1 MMNSSVE
8 WNINLWSIKRL
19 WANYRYLIAIA
30 VGGVLTGLAIFKSA
44 QVAATLYERELRFTA
59 EWRAK
64 MTELQFEVASSSA
77 PVVMDFERINP
88 NIPYV
93 MVDVNRQVV
102 ASNIFD
108 VYEND
113 FSLTTL
119 NSKISE
125 LAQANEPV
133 LFSNLWR
140 EERYILFY
148 GRSVVLEQLQMIPL
162 LQIVVALVYLFIS
175 FLMIGLSRQ
184 AEHNRMWVGLAK
196 ETAHQLGTPTSSL
209 MGWLEYLR
217 DSGVALEAVGE
228 MKRDLARLKSVSER
242 FSKIGSDT
250 ALEAMPI
257 NGVMQEVVHYFRP
270 RIPKGVALLYESGVP
285 EEMVVEINKTLFDW
299 VIENLLKNALDAM
312 SGEGSIVVSL
322 RENRGKITIDV
333 KDSGRGV
340 ERGSWRK
347 IFEPG
352 YTTKQRGW
360 GLGLSL
366 SRRIVEDYHGGTIG
380 VVESAPGEGTTV
392 RVQLKQLC

>member
-1 MMNSSVE
+1 MNSSVE

-162 LQIVVALVYLFIS
+162 LQIVVALVYLVIS

>member
-1 MMNSSVE
+1 MNSSVE